1 MSLAL
6 WHNSDFTSELKEE
19 KNSKIDIDQ
28 IEVKSLF
35 SLISTGT
42 ERLVA
47 SGEVPVSS
55 FEFMAVP
62 YMKGNFSFPIKYGY
76 SLVGKVTSVGK
87 LYGKIVHLLHP
98 HQGKCLVKEV
108 DVMIVPDEIPA
119 KRATLASN
127 VETAL
132 NAIWDAEISIGDKV
146 LIAGFGM
153 IGSLLARVLSFM
165 PEVEIVIM
173 EKDANRVK
181 MVQKMGFT
189 FIDDPEP
196 SYFDVAFN
204 TTSNEKALQI
214 AIQSVG
220 LEGKIIEMSWYG
232 TKNVNINLG
241 ADFHYHRKQIISSQV
256 SKIPSDKQ
264 SRWDYK
270 RRKEVV
276 FKLLKSPLFDEHI
289 TDVLTFAE
297 TPAFFDKLRAG
308 GVSGLGYC
316 IEY

>member
-1 MSLAL
+1 MNLAL

-19 KNSKIDIDQ
+19 KISTIGIGQ
-28 IEVKSLF
+28 IEIKSLF

-47 SGEVPVSS
+47 RGEVPKSS
-55 FEFMAVP
+55 FEFMKVP
-62 YMKGNFSFPIKYGY
+62 YMKGDFSFPVKYGY
-76 SLVGKVTSVGK
+76 SLVGEVISKGEF
-87 LYGKIVHLLHP
+87 YGKIVHLLHP
-98 HQGKCLVKEV
+98 HQDKCLVAES
-108 DVMIVPDEIPA
+108 DVMFVPNEIPA

-132 NAIWDAEISIGDKV
+132 NAVWDAQISIGDKV

-165 PEVEIVIM
+165 PEVEVVIM
-173 EKDANRVK
+173 EKDVNRVK
-181 MVQKMGFT
+181 MGQKMGFT
-189 FIDDPEP
+189 FIDNPKK
-196 SYFDVAFN
+196 SYFDVVFN
-204 TTSNEKALQI
+204 TTSNEKALQTLI
-214 AIQSVG
+214 ESVG

-232 TKNVNINLG
+232 KKNVNINLG
-241 ADFHYHRKQIISSQV
+241 ADFHYHRKQIISTQV
-256 SKIPSDKQ
+256 SKLPADKQ

-289 TDVLTFAE
+289 TDVLAFTE
-297 TPAFFDKLRAG
+297 TPAFFDELRKG
-308 GVSGLGYC
+308 GVLGLGYC